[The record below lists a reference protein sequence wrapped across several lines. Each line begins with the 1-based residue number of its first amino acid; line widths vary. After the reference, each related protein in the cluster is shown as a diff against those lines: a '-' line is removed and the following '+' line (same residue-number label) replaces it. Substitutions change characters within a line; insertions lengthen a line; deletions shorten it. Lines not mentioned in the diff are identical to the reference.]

1 MLTKRIVAALDIKEG
16 RVVKGVQFENI
27 QDAGDPVQL
36 AKKYEKDGVDEIVF
50 LDITAS
56 KEKRNILKNLVE
68 EVAKEL
74 FIPFT
79 VGGGL
84 KTVEQ
89 MVEIIKCGADKVF
102 INTAAVENPNLIKE
116 SSKIIGSSNV
126 VVAIDAKKDVESEK
140 YYVYTH
146 GGSKKT
152 DLEAVEWARKCQDL
166 GAGELLVTSMNTDGV
181 KKGYDLNLTKQ
192 IVDAVEIPVIA
203 SGGAGEVKD
212 FIDVFQIGADAALAA
227 SIFHYGI
234 YTAKDL
240 KIQLKKVEINV
251 RL

>member
-68 EVAKEL
+68 EIAKEL

-126 VVAIDAKKDVESEK
+126 VVAIDAKKDAESGK

-152 DLEAVEWARKCQDL
+152 DLDAVEWARKCQDL

-203 SGGAGEVKD
+203 SGGAGEVGN

-227 SIFHYGI
+227 SIFHFGI
-234 YTAKDL
+234 YSAGDL
-240 KIQLKKVEINV
+240 KIQLKKVGINV

>member
-68 EVAKEL
+68 EIAKEL

-126 VVAIDAKKDVESEK
+126 VVAIDAKKDAESGK

-152 DLEAVEWARKCQDL
+152 NLDAVEWAKKCQDL

-212 FIDVFQIGADAALAA
+212 FIDVFQVGADAALAA
-227 SIFHYGI
+227 SIFHFGI
-234 YTAKDL
+234 YSARDL
-240 KIQLKKVEINV
+240 KIQLKKVGINV

>member
-152 DLEAVEWARKCQDL
+152 DLENYW
-166 GAGELLVTSMNTDGV
+166 LL
-181 KKGYDLNLTKQ
+181 L
-192 IVDAVEIPVIA
+192 
-203 SGGAGEVKD
+203 
-212 FIDVFQIGADAALAA
+212 
-227 SIFHYGI
+227 
-234 YTAKDL
+234 
-240 KIQLKKVEINV
+240 
-251 RL
+251 

>member
-89 MVEIIKCGADKVF
+89 MVEIIKCGADKAF

-240 KIQLKKVEINV
+240 KIQLKKVGINV

>member
-89 MVEIIKCGADKVF
+89 MVEIIKFGADKVF

-126 VVAIDAKKDVESEK
+126 VVAIDAKKDAESEK

-152 DLEAVEWARKCQDL
+152 DLDAVDWARKCQEL

-240 KIQLKKVEINV
+240 KIQLKKVGINV